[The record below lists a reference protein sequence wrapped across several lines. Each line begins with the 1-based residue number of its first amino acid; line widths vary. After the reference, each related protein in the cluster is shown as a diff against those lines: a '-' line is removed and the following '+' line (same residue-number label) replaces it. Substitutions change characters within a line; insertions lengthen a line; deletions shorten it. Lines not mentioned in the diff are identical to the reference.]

1 VLPELVLEKQL
12 NTYACIPRKSTEAVP
27 AHFETFKTVNYI
39 GVIPILVE
47 AIKEQQ
53 KEIET
58 KQPSQD
64 VGSGQ
69 LVNGKAHIDM
79 DNSFAQLISDPQ
91 NVKVF
96 IQLQGD
102 CKGVYVTNITS
113 TGFDV
118 VELNGGT
125 SGVKFFWQAIS
136 GTTN

>member
-1 VLPELVLEKQL
+1 ELTRDSKILSKNEGKINKPMGNEGLDV
-12 NTYACIPRKSTEAVP
+12 
-27 AHFETFKTVNYI
+27 KTVNYV
-39 GVIPILVE
+39 GLIPVMIE

-53 KEIET
+53 KETET
-58 KQPSQD
+58 KQPTQD

-69 LVNGKAHIDM
+69 LVGGKAHIDM
-79 DNSFAQLISDPQ
+79 HSAFAQNISDIN
-91 NVKVF
+91 NVRVF

-125 SGVKFFWQAIS
+125 SDVKFFWQAIS